1 MNKYKLYMLV
11 SIVILLFSIGGSI
24 AYYVWTST
32 GRALVNV
39 KVCTPYVSFIGGTTI
54 NGGNIKPVLSRE
66 EAVIKEVEMKADKTC
81 DSKITMNLYMNL
93 EVFGEGLADES
104 FVYEVYSEGKI
115 VSKGDFKGRKEGD
128 TITLIEEEEL
138 GTTKKVY
145 TIYIYLDGNK
155 DNPVSTQNQS
165 FRFKLWSGGEG
176 AIYKENVITNINR
189 PTSSKDSF
197 FSSEVMREEIETI
210 TIAEDNKVPDGIE
223 SVDISSNKD
232 GSVMMWYE
240 DKDENGMY
248 EVYIGG
254 ENGIIEANTNGSG
267 LFSYLTNIES
277 LNLNKLDTS
286 YMTSMSYMFYNSSS
300 LKEIDISNF
309 NTSKVTAM
317 NNMFSGCEN
326 LTSLD
331 LSSFDTSNVTKMDY
345 MFYNCKSLPSLDLSN
360 FNTGKVTTMYG
371 MFYNSSNLRQIN
383 TSNFNTSHVTDMG
396 NMFAECNNLTSL
408 NLSSFDTSNVE
419 NMTTMFFQCK
429 NLRFLNISS
438 FNTENVT
445 NMGRMFYNCQSLT
458 NLDLSNFNTSK
469 VTVMNSM
476 FNGCGSLTNLDLSS
490 FDTSNVTAMDG
501 MFTNCSSLT
510 SLDLSSFDTLKVT
523 DMGSIFH
530 NCRKLISLDIRN
542 FDFSNVT
549 SYSNMFYGI
558 STTTIYVKDST
569 AKEWIISK
577 FNNLTNIVIP

>member
-104 FVYEVYSEGKI
+104 FVYEVYSEGKM

-138 GTTKKVY
+138 ETTKRVY

-277 LNLNKLDTS
+277 LDLSGLDTS
-286 YMTSMSYMFYNSSS
+286 NATNMNGMFYACTS
-300 LKEIDISNF
+300 LTSLDLSGLDTSNAT
-309 NTSKVTAM
+309 NM
-317 NNMFSGCEN
+317 NNMFYACAS

-331 LSSFDTSNVTKMDY
+331 LSSFDTSNVTNMAY
-345 MFYNCKSLPSLDLSN
+345 MFYNCYK
-360 FNTGKVTTMYG
+360 
-371 MFYNSSNLRQIN
+371 
-383 TSNFNTSHVTDMG
+383 
-396 NMFAECNNLTSL
+396 LTS
-408 NLSSFDTSNVE
+408 
-419 NMTTMFFQCK
+419 
-429 NLRFLNISS
+429 
-438 FNTENVT
+438 
-445 NMGRMFYNCQSLT
+445 
-458 NLDLSNFNTSK
+458 
-469 VTVMNSM
+469 
-476 FNGCGSLTNLDLSS
+476 LDLSS
-490 FDTSNVTAMDG
+490 FDTSNVKYISY
-501 MFTNCSSLT
+501 MFNRCTGLT
-510 SLDLSSFDTLKVT
+510 SLNLSSFD
-523 DMGSIFH
+523 
-530 NCRKLISLDIRN
+530 ISNVEEMDSMFYYCKNLTNLDIRN
-542 FDFSNVT
+542 FDFSNVNVDDT
-549 SYSNMFYGI
+549 YYSFMFTDI
-558 STTTIYVKDST
+558 NSNITIHVKDNT
-569 AKEWIISK
+569 AKEWIVSN
-577 FNNLTNIVIP
+577 FSNLNNNNIVIL

>member
-138 GTTKKVY
+138 GTTKRVY

-469 VTVMNSM
+469 VTGMSSM
-476 FNGCGSLTNLDLSS
+476 FTGCSSLTNLDLSS
-490 FDTSNVTAMDG
+490 FDTSNVTAMGG

-510 SLDLSSFDTLKVT
+510 ILDLSSFDTLKVT

-569 AKEWIISK
+569 AKEWLVSK

>member
-138 GTTKKVY
+138 GTTKRVY

-210 TIAEDNKVPDGIE
+210 TIAEDNKVPEGIE

-331 LSSFDTSNVTKMDY
+331 LSSFDTSKVTT
-345 MFYNCKSLPSLDLSN
+345 MFEMFSDCKKITSLDLSN
-360 FNTGKVTTMYG
+360 F
-371 MFYNSSNLRQIN
+371 
-383 TSNFNTSHVTDMG
+383 
-396 NMFAECNNLTSL
+396 
-408 NLSSFDTSNVE
+408 DTSNVTKMGGE
-419 NMTTMFFQCK
+419 SGWGYGGMFQNCES
-429 NLRFLNISS
+429 LIS
-438 FNTENVT
+438 
-445 NMGRMFYNCQSLT
+445 
-458 NLDLSNFNTSK
+458 LDI
-469 VTVMNSM
+469 
-476 FNGCGSLTNLDLSS
+476 SS
-490 FDTSNVTAMDG
+490 FDTSNVTAM
-501 MFTNCSSLT
+501 
-510 SLDLSSFDTLKVT
+510 
-523 DMGSIFH
+523 
-530 NCRKLISLDIRN
+530 
-542 FDFSNVT
+542 
-549 SYSNMFYGI
+549 
-558 STTTIYVKDST
+558 
-569 AKEWIISK
+569 
-577 FNNLTNIVIP
+577 

>member
-115 VSKGDFKGRKEGD
+115 VSKGDFKGKKEGD

-476 FNGCGSLTNLDLSS
+476 FNGCGSLTNLVLSS